1 MGKGYKVVVC
11 GMASVGKTAILE
23 QLLYGKHTVG
33 LEEGAT
39 MEDVYLASVETD
51 RGVKEQLRL
60 YDTRGLQEGVELPK
74 HYFSVADGFVL
85 VYAVTSLEAF
95 QRVELLKKEIDVF
108 RDKKE
113 HTGWWRK
120 AGSSLMADECA
131 VTGEV
136 AVIVLGNK
144 TDLLDQRQVETE
156 AAQQWA
162 RAEKVR
168 LWEVT
173 VTDRKTLLEPFTFLA
188 SKLSQSQNKSTFP
201 LPGRKSKGNNCEN

>member
-113 HTGWWRK
+113 SLTIGKIRLEHMVNAYEDYSFFQSLCRGEKRFFRTSWAAIEK
-120 AGSSLMADECA
+120 KGSLRPHRNR
-131 VTGEV
+131 T
-136 AVIVLGNK
+136 K
-144 TDLLDQRQVETE
+144 TSNWKDTE
-156 AAQQWA
+156 
-162 RAEKVR
+162 
-168 LWEVT
+168 
-173 VTDRKTLLEPFTFLA
+173 DILEGA
-188 SKLSQSQNKSTFP
+188 
-201 LPGRKSKGNNCEN
+201 

>member
-33 LEEGAT
+33 LEEAAT

-74 HYFSVADGFVL
+74 HYFSVADGFIL

-113 HTGWWRK
+113 SLTIGKIQLEHAVNAYEDYSFFQGLRRGEKTFFQTAWAAIEK
-120 AGSSLMADECA
+120 KGSLRPHRNRTNISSW
-131 VTGEV
+131 
-136 AVIVLGNK
+136 K
-144 TDLLDQRQVETE
+144 ETE
-156 AAQQWA
+156 DIP
-162 RAEKVR
+162 ELV
-168 LWEVT
+168 
-173 VTDRKTLLEPFTFLA
+173 
-188 SKLSQSQNKSTFP
+188 
-201 LPGRKSKGNNCEN
+201 